1 MNRTIRRV
9 LFGLGLVVA
18 LLVGTVSALHVAG
31 AGRLANGP
39 RGAVQP
45 VTIPTDEA
53 SLLRGAHLAEVVSGC
68 SGCHLPDLGGR
79 VFFEDPIFG
88 RVVAGNL
95 TTGAGGFGA
104 DASIEDWVRAIR
116 HGVGRDGRVLA
127 IMPSDGYAH
136 LSDADLGALLAYILS
151 APPVDRVLPERRLV
165 FPGTVIAG
173 FLMWPDLPAQRIAA
187 MPAPSW
193 PEASTLSEYGHYL
206 LAIGHCHE
214 CHGLGLT
221 GKPPNDPGPAGPNL
235 TRSGTLSS
243 WTEADFVHAMR
254 TGMTPDGRTLSAEM
268 PVASYGRMSDDELS
282 AMWAALAELR

>member
-9 LFGLGLVVA
+9 LIGFGLLVA
-18 LLVGTVSALHVAG
+18 LLVGTGSALHVAG
-31 AGRLANGP
+31 SNRLDHGP
-39 RGAVQP
+39 RIPVQAVA
-45 VTIPTDEA
+45 IPTDDA
-53 SLLRGAHLAEVVSGC
+53 ALLRGAHLAEVVSGC
-68 SGCHLPDLGGR
+68 SGCHLADLGGR
-79 VFFEDPIFG
+79 VFFEDAIFG

-151 APPVDRVLPERRLV
+151 APPVDRVLPVRRLV
-165 FPGTVIAG
+165 FPGTAIAG
-173 FLMWPDLPAQRIAA
+173 FLMWPDLPVQRIAA

-193 PEASTLSEYGHYL
+193 PEPSTRADYGHYL

-214 CHGLGLT
+214 CHGYGLT
-221 GKPPNDPGPAGPNL
+221 GKPPNEPGPAGPDL
-235 TRSGTLSS
+235 TRSGSLAS
-243 WTEADFVHAMR
+243 WSENDFVHAMR
-254 TGMTPDGRTLSAEM
+254 AGVLPDGRTMGPEM
-268 PVASYGRMSDDELS
+268 PFTSYGRMSDDELMAIWS
-282 AMWAALAELR
+282 ALAELR